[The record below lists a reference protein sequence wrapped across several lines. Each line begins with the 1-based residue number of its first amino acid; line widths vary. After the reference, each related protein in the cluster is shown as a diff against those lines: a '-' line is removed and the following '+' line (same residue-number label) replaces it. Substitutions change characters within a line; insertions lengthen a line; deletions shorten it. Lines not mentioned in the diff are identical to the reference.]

1 MSYIKNVLFDIQELL
16 EAGLYPAEIVKR
28 VPGATMQMVLDVEE
42 DFYQLANPRNYGP
55 DYDQE

>member
-1 MSYIKNVLFDIQELL
+1 MSYIKNILFDIQELL
-16 EAGLYPAEIVKR
+16 EAGLYPTEIVKR

-42 DFYQLANPRNYGP
+42 DLYQLANPRNYGP

>member
-1 MSYIKNVLFDIQELL
+1 MKNALFDIEELL
-16 EAGLYPAEIVKR
+16 MAGLYPAEILKR

-42 DFYQLANPRNYGP
+42 DLYQMNNPRNYGP

>member
-16 EAGLYPAEIVKR
+16 EAGAYPAEIVKR
-28 VPGATMQMVLDVEE
+28 VPGATMQLVLEVEE
-42 DFYQLANPRNYGP
+42 DLYALANPRNFGP